1 MKPSRKNQG
10 ATGRL
15 RGVAW
20 LGTLAVFLVVLC
32 ASARPADAAPFTAS
46 TGAELAPRSTRDI
59 VDQIFNR
66 LADRITYGAGGAVQ
80 QGDGYDQSRYW
91 PVSTS
96 PWRQNQHPLPRR
108 SPIENGAE
116 EGGRDS
122 ALRKKRQVAPQ
133 VPAPAPP
140 ADAPGAAVGAGTAQ
154 PSASASFWDDE
165 EEADSGGGGGGASA
179 AGSAPTAATVGAPR
193 VGAVVT
199 GSANP
204 ASETASEAASA
215 SASPSS
221 AAASASASSASASS
235 ASPSSAATPS
245 KTASPSSSAPSSS
258 RPTPSATDTPKDKQ
272 QADPAD
278 DEEQPGLLSPKNKLF
293 PLVVVGISAAVILA
307 LLLFIAI
314 ARAVAHDKMRRDAI
328 VASKRGPGDAYGSS
342 KEKGDRLTSAAPG
355 MSAARSIRRAITR
368 KKLGSFARR
377 TQDNSVL
384 IDVGDEVFA
393 VPAHLAES
401 YRNEMIRER
410 KMGSSSASG
419 SKESITDGPFGKIR
433 PKHLT
438 GGGPDVEGWRARLN
452 YDEQVNGSGGATRSD
467 GKPNRTLSQRIADRF
482 KAMTQSFIEE
492 EPELEQEHGDGRPT
506 ARNAA
511 GAFSFDAANQPRGAM
526 RQADLSSQV
535 PVLTHG
541 SSDWQIRPSNSDAM
555 ANVAAAQRQHKAGNV
570 PRKPVSYPAADRK
583 SIVPDASILSDKLSD
598 LEKQVQS
605 SSSHKRRRRPGP
617 PPASQLSHERIT
629 LSDGPSPSSS
639 SNGHGGG
646 SGMGTYAGS
655 DSHLSSDSSNRHGH
669 AASSGYTPSD
679 SSAAVATAGHAP
691 RRDEEVNKSVE
702 VNKVEIKRAQ
712 RAMSIHPVAVS
723 SGTYRH
729 RKAQHPSHQLIA
741 DRVNQ
746 SHQQRQKPSIA
757 AATSAATTRD
767 VPRSKSQHASS
778 ASARP
783 PAVSSSTDRNQAA
796 SKPTLQR
803 GQSTTAAASPD
814 LYRSRRYSAADRG
827 DGRAALTL
835 RPEQPPRAAF
845 LKGLD
850 NVSSRGIDAIRPLPV
865 PPQLSPFAP

>member
-80 QGDGYDQSRYW
+80 QGDGYDQS
-91 PVSTS
+91 
-96 PWRQNQHPLPRR
+96 
-108 SPIENGAE
+108 
-116 EGGRDS
+116 
-122 ALRKKRQVAPQ
+122 
-133 VPAPAPP
+133 
-140 ADAPGAAVGAGTAQ
+140 
-154 PSASASFWDDE
+154 
-165 EEADSGGGGGGASA
+165 
-179 AGSAPTAATVGAPR
+179 
-193 VGAVVT
+193 
-199 GSANP
+199 
-204 ASETASEAASA
+204 
-215 SASPSS
+215 
-221 AAASASASSASASS
+221 SASASSASASS

-778 ASARP
+778 
-783 PAVSSSTDRNQAA
+783 
-796 SKPTLQR
+796 
-803 GQSTTAAASPD
+803 
-814 LYRSRRYSAADRG
+814 RRYSAADRG